1 MFACSEALVP
11 FMSPLPPSLRQAF
24 PLASFTLNSI
34 SVFTLVD
41 RLSPCHPPP
50 CNCRTRPHP
59 VPQLHPYT
67 LPYPEPLRPLPPSS
81 AVASPSPISAPSPSH
96 INVPS
101 ASLPSPRGRR
111 QEPGRDRH
119 PLGAAARPSVMES
132 ATLATSAVYINVHA
146 LPTPELALSLF
157 WLCYHPYLCIRLSL
171 SLSFFLFSFP
181 AAFAP
186 SLSLALFVSRL
197 SSPSLSFIPTTLNP
211 SELFF
216 LVVLSSWRIHISL
229 GDLISPLF
237 LLFLSL
243 PPSLSS
249 PTFKF
254 TIQKNLYPERSSLQQ
269 NFGYLK
275 LLRGSGLLPDFARL
289 NFGSPSPR

>member
-1 MFACSEALVP
+1 MLFLHLNSLCLCSGSVIIP
-11 FMSPLPPSLRQAF
+11 ISVSVSPSLF
-24 PLASFTLNSI
+24 
-34 SVFTLVD
+34 
-41 RLSPCHPPP
+41 
-50 CNCRTRPHP
+50 
-59 VPQLHPYT
+59 
-67 LPYPEPLRPLPPSS
+67 
-81 AVASPSPISAPSPSH
+81 
-96 INVPS
+96 
-101 ASLPSPRGRR
+101 
-111 QEPGRDRH
+111 
-119 PLGAAARPSVMES
+119 
-132 ATLATSAVYINVHA
+132 
-146 LPTPELALSLF
+146 LF
-157 WLCYHPYLCIRLSL
+157 
-171 SLSFFLFSFP
+171 FSFP
-181 AAFAP
+181 SP
-186 SLSLALFVSRL
+186 LLLLPPSLALFVSRL